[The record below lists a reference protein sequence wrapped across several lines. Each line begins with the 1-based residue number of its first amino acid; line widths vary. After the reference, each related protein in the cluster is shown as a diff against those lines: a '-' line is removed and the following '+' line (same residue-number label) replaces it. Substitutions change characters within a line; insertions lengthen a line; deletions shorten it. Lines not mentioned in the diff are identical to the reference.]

1 MRGQGYILLFH
12 QITLIIS
19 FTFLIITFRNLYFNQ
34 NKSDTKK
41 LLLFSSIMAGLMS
54 LATMFDPFVF
64 EEKIFDLRSIPIIL
78 IAYLG
83 GVRFGLISIIPPL
96 IYRIYLGGT
105 FPLPLIELFNELLL
119 PLLIGSIY
127 YNKCIYKS
135 NYRLI
140 KKRRILPL
148 FLIFAVLKTTSQF
161 LFDDLKIS
169 IWLRFNLFSL
179 IFSFMALYSMILIIN
194 LDNKRYQLKEQIQY
208 LAHYDYLTDLPNL
221 RLFHKNSSSIIN
233 GKIPVTIAMIDID
246 FFKEYNDTYGHLA
259 GDRVLRGL
267 SQVLKESIRNEDF
280 VARYGGEEFI
290 ICLTGVADPE
300 EAYII
305 LNRLRS
311 RIENIY
317 FAGEEKQPNG
327 KLTISIGFS
336 CSNGIKDLTQLKKEA
351 DRALY
356 LSKTRGRNCVSNY
369 LFA

>member
-1 MRGQGYILLFH
+1 MQGHIYLFH
-12 QITLIIS
+12 QMTLIIS
-19 FTFLIITFRNLYFNQ
+19 FTFLIITFRNLYL
-34 NKSDTKK
+34 NKKKEDTKK
-41 LLLFSSIMAGLMS
+41 LLLFSSFMAGLLAM
-54 LATMFDPFVF
+54 ATMFEPFVS
-64 EEKIFDLRSIPIIL
+64 ENKIFDLRSIPIIL

-83 GVRFGLISIIPPL
+83 GVKFGLIAIIPPL
-96 IYRIYLGGT
+96 LYRFYHGGT
-105 FPLPLIELFNELLL
+105 LPLVELFNELLL
-119 PLLIGSIY
+119 PLVIGSIY
-127 YNKCIYKS
+127 YNKGIYKS
-135 NYRLI
+135 NYKLI
-140 KKRRILPL
+140 KTRRILSL
-148 FLIFAVLKTTSQF
+148 FLVFAVIKTTVQF
-161 LFDDLKIS
+161 LFDNITVAV
-169 IWLRFNLFSL
+169 WLRFHLFSL
-179 IFSFMALYSMILIIN
+179 AFSLIALSSMVLIIN
-194 LDNKRYQLKEQIQY
+194 QDNKRYQLKEQIQY

-221 RLFHKNSSSIIN
+221 RLFHKNSSSIIK
-233 GKIPVTIAMIDID
+233 GKLPVTIAMIDID

-305 LNRLRS
+305 LNRLRN
-311 RIENIY
+311 RIETIY
-317 FAGEEKQPNG
+317 FAGEENQPNG

-369 LFA
+369 LLA